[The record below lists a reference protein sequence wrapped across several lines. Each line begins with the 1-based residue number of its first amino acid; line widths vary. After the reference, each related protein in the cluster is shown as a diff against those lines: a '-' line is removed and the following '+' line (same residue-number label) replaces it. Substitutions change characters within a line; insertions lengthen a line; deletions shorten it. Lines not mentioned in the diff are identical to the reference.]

1 MPQRPSLAAIVDID
15 PPRTRL
21 RRDGAAKPVPAT
33 SLTLLGGF
41 LLKVDGAVVDFPT
54 AMQRLV
60 AVLALRGRMS
70 RSRLAGTLWPETT
83 EHRALARL
91 RTGIWR
97 INNVTDRLVV
107 STSGTVDLGAE
118 VDVDVQRLIADSLAI
133 MRAEPPS
140 PVENA
145 HAMLDDA
152 GDLLP
157 DWEDEWLLAD
167 RERLRQMRLHV
178 LEAVAEQL
186 TDRGSFGLAME
197 AALAALR
204 MDSLRESAHR
214 TVISIHLAEGNIS
227 DARRAY
233 DRCRLI
239 MVRDVGVEPSPAI
252 TRLLAFDRADRRP
265 LDVLA

>member
-1 MPQRPSLAAIVDID
+1 MALA
-15 PPRTRL
+15 
-21 RRDGAAKPVPAT
+21 
-33 SLTLLGGF
+33 LLGGF
-41 LLKVDGAVVDFPT
+41 VLQVNGEMVEFPT

-70 RSRLAGTLWPETT
+70 RSRLAGTLWPGIT

-91 RTGIWR
+91 RTAIWR
-97 INNVTDRLVV
+97 VNHVTDRLVT

-118 VDVDVQRLIADSLAI
+118 VDVDVRRLVAGSLAI
-133 MRAEPPS
+133 MRADTS
-140 PVENA
+140 ASAQDA
-145 HAMLDDA
+145 HAILEDE

-178 LEAVAEQL
+178 LEAAAEQL
-186 TDRGSFGLAME
+186 ASLGRFGLAME

-214 TVISIHLAEGNIS
+214 TVISIHLAEGNLS

-233 DRCRLI
+233 DQCREI
-239 MVRDVGVEPSPAI
+239 MVRDVGVEPSLAI
-252 TRLLAFDRADRRP
+252 TRMLAFDDRTDHRP
-265 LDVLA
+265 LDAVV

>member
-1 MPQRPSLAAIVDID
+1 
-15 PPRTRL
+15 
-21 RRDGAAKPVPAT
+21 
-33 SLTLLGGF
+33 
-41 LLKVDGAVVDFPT
+41 
-54 AMQRLV
+54 
-60 AVLALRGRMS
+60 
-70 RSRLAGTLWPETT
+70 
-83 EHRALARL
+83 
-91 RTGIWR
+91 
-97 INNVTDRLVV
+97 
-107 STSGTVDLGAE
+107 
-118 VDVDVQRLIADSLAI
+118 
-133 MRAEPPS
+133 
-140 PVENA
+140 
-145 HAMLDDA
+145 MLDDA

-186 TDRGSFGLAME
+186 TGRGSFGLAME

-233 DRCRLI
+233 DRCRRI

-252 TRLLAFDRADRRP
+252 TRMLAFDRTERRP
-265 LDVLA
+265 LDILA

>member
-1 MPQRPSLAAIVDID
+1 MPHRRILRTDAEAPPAPAMSLA
-15 PPRTRL
+15 
-21 RRDGAAKPVPAT
+21 
-33 SLTLLGGF
+33 LLGGF
-41 LLKVDGAVVDFPT
+41 TVALDGEAVEFPT
-54 AMQRLV
+54 ATQRLV

-97 INNVTDRLVV
+97 INGVTDRLVV
-107 STSGTVDLGAE
+107 PCGGAVDLGAGVE
-118 VDVDVQRLIADSLAI
+118 VDVRRLVAGSLAI
-133 MRAEPPS
+133 LRAGPS
-140 PVENA
+140 APLTDA
-145 HAMLDDA
+145 HAVLDDE

-157 DWEDEWLLAD
+157 DWEDEWLVAD

-178 LEAVAEQL
+178 LETVAEQL
-186 TDRGSFGLAME
+186 AAAGCFGLAME

-204 MDSLRESAHR
+204 MDTLRESAHR
-214 TVISIHLAEGNIS
+214 VVIRIHLAEGNIS

-239 MVRDVGVEPSPAI
+239 MVRDVGVEPSPAV
-252 TRLLAFDRADRRP
+252 TRMLAS
-265 LDVLA
+265 LA

>member
-1 MPQRPSLAAIVDID
+1 MPSRPPESTVIQLV
-15 PPRTRL
+15 PPLTRV
-21 RRDGAAKPVPAT
+21 RRDAGGDPAAM

-41 LLKVDGAVVDFPT
+41 AVRVDGAEVEFPT
-54 AMQRLV
+54 ALQRMV
-60 AVLALRGRMS
+60 AVLALRGRLS

-97 INNVTDRLVV
+97 INNIAAGLVA
-107 STSGTVDLGAE
+107 STNSTVDVGGG
-118 VDVDVQRLIADSLAI
+118 VDVDVHRLVGDSLCV
-133 MRAEPPS
+133 MRAGPAAPAGDAS
-140 PVENA
+140 AV
-145 HAMLDDA
+145 LDGE

-167 RERLRQMRLHV
+167 RERLRQLRLHV
-178 LEAVAEQL
+178 LEVVAGQL
-186 TDRGSFGLAME
+186 AAAGNFGLAME

-204 MDSLRESAHR
+204 MDALRESAHR
-214 TVISIHLAEGNIS
+214 AIIGIHLAEGNVN

-239 MVRDVGVEPSPAI
+239 MVRDVGVEPSQATSCLLP
-252 TRLLAFDRADRRP
+252 LAFDGPTYVIGR
-265 LDVLA
+265 